1 MIQFSTKPKSKQN
14 RHEPGGYYWMEDPN
28 ELKNVTPRQRKI
40 IRELRKNYK
49 PQGTA

>member
-1 MIQFSTKPKSKQN
+1 MIRFSTKPKTKP
-14 RHEPGGYYWMEDPN
+14 RHEPGGYYWREDPN